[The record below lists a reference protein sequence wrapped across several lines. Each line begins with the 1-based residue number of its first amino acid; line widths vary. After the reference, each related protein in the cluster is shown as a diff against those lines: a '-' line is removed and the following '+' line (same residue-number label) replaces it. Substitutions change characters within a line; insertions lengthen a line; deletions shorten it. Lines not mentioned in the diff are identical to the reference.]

1 MDPKSPSPPPGA
13 PRDVVRRLVESYGD
27 AGQPFQH
34 LNAYDLPSFAEVVRL
49 IDDIREVLFPGFVG
63 GRIGGPVDARAH
75 VAARLEEIRAGLRL
89 QLYHGL
95 HHRCR
100 QHGCEC
106 EACEDEADASA
117 YAFIEHLPDMRRI
130 LLTDIQGALD
140 GDPAAT
146 GPDEIIFSYPGFL
159 AVTIYRIA
167 HFLQRQGMPVIPRMM
182 TEHAHQVTG
191 IDIHPGATIDES
203 FFIDHGTGVVIGET
217 TDIGRRVRLYQGVTL
232 GALSLSKANTVA
244 LRGHKRHP
252 TIEDDVII
260 YAGATILGGET
271 VIGRGAV
278 IGGNCWITRSV
289 KPGAKVSF
297 LDTNGT

>member
-1 MDPKSPSPPPGA
+1 MDPKRQSFPAVPGE
-13 PRDVVRRLVESYGD
+13 VVEQLVDSYNSG
-27 AGQPFQH
+27 GQFQH
-34 LNAYDLPSFAEVVRL
+34 LTGYDLPSFAEVVRL
-49 IDDIREVLFPGFVG
+49 IGDIREVLFPGFVG
-63 GRIGGPVDARAH
+63 DRMGGPDEAHAH
-75 VAARLEEIRAGLRL
+75 VAARLEEVRARLRL
-89 QLYHGL
+89 QLFHGL
-95 HHRCR
+95 HHRAM
-100 QHGCEC
+100 QHGR
-106 EACEDEADASA
+106 ACLESEHQADAA
-117 YAFIEHLPDMRRI
+117 AVAFVTQIPELRRV
-130 LLTDIQGALD
+130 LLTDIQAALD

-159 AVTIYRIA
+159 TVTIYRIA
-167 HFLQRQGMPVIPRMM
+167 HFLQQLAMPVIPRMM

-217 TDIGRRVRLYQGVTL
+217 TNIGKRVRLYQGVTL

-271 VIGRGAV
+271 VIGQGAV

-289 KPGAKVSF
+289 APGAKISF
-297 LDTNGT
+297 LDTNSK

>member
-1 MDPKSPSPPPGA
+1 MEPKRPTLAAVPG
-13 PRDVVRRLVESYGD
+13 DVIEKLVESFSSSKQSEAYMSG
-27 AGQPFQH
+27 
-34 LNAYDLPSFAEVVRL
+34 YDLPSFPGVVEIL
-49 IDDIREVLFPGFVG
+49 DNVREILFPGFVG
-63 GRIGGPVDARAH
+63 DRMGGGAPDLHAH
-75 VAARLEEIRAGLRL
+75 VAARLEEVRARLRL

-95 HHRCR
+95 HHRCVL
-100 QHGCEC
+100 QGLACTDC
-106 EACEDEADASA
+106 EAEADAA
-117 YAFIEHLPDMRRI
+117 ALAFISHLPDLRRL
-130 LLTDIQGALD
+130 LLTDIQAALD

-146 GPDEIIFSYPGFL
+146 GPDEVIFCYPGFL

-167 HFLQRQGMPVIPRMM
+167 NFLRRQNMPVIPRMM
-182 TEHAHQVTG
+182 SEHAHQVTG

-217 TDIGRRVRLYQGVTL
+217 TDIGKRVRLYQGVTL

-271 VIGRGAV
+271 VIGQGAV

-289 KPGAKVSF
+289 APGAKVSF
-297 LDTNGT
+297 LDAK